1 MEPLA
6 VPHVSENVLVP
17 VAVIVTCS
25 VPEVALEP
33 DHEPEAIAEH
43 EVLLDVQVKVVEE
56 PIKASE
62 ELEEIVRVGAAPPP
76 PPPPHDEIIKS
87 TGRIKYSLDV
97 FSMSFLK

>member
-1 MEPLA
+1 VEPLA

-25 VPEVALEP
+25 VPEEALEP

-43 EVLLDVQVKVVEE
+43 EVLLDVQVKVAED
-56 PIKASE
+56 PTKASE

-76 PPPPHDEIIKS
+76 PPPPQDEIIKRA
-87 TGRIKYSLDV
+87 GRIRYSLVV
-97 FSMSFLK
+97 FSMSFPK

>member
-17 VAVIVTCS
+17 AAVIVTCS
-25 VPEVALEP
+25 VPDAAFEP

-43 EVLLDVQVKVVEE
+43 EALLDVQVKVVED
-56 PIKASE
+56 PTKASV

-76 PPPPHDEIIKS
+76 PPPPHDEMIKS
-87 TGRIKYSLDV
+87 AGRIRYSLDV
-97 FSMSFLK
+97 FSMSFPK